1 MRIFSSLTLAALAL
15 AALATLYL
23 FARVP
28 AADRRANAASFDERF
43 TFSGATTTPR
53 ERSRRITLPSAQFD
67 ERYYPGIFA
76 GVRARQEQRA

>member
-1 MRIFSSLTLAALAL
+1 MRIFSSLTL

-28 AADRRANAASFDERF
+28 AASFDERF

-53 ERSRRITLPSAQFD
+53 ERSRRITLPGEQFD
-67 ERYYPGIFA
+67 EPYNAGMFLGIPA
-76 GVRARQEQRA
+76 RAEERA

>member
-67 ERYYPGIFA
+67 EPYNAGMFLGIPA
-76 GVRARQEQRA
+76 RAEERA

>member
-1 MRIFSSLTLAALAL
+1 MRIFSSLTL

-28 AADRRANAASFDERF
+28 AASFDERF
-43 TFSGATTTPR
+43 TFSAHPAT
-53 ERSRRITLPSAQFD
+53 RINGPIKQFD

>member
-1 MRIFSSLTLAALAL
+1 MRIFSSLTL

-28 AADRRANAASFDERF
+28 AASFDKRF
-43 TFSGATTTPR
+43 TFSAHVPAPTT
-53 ERSRRITLPSAQFD
+53 RINVPSKQFD

>member
-1 MRIFSSLTLAALAL
+1 MRIFSSLTL

-43 TFSGATTTPR
+43 TFSAHVPAPTT
-53 ERSRRITLPSAQFD
+53 RINVPSKQFD